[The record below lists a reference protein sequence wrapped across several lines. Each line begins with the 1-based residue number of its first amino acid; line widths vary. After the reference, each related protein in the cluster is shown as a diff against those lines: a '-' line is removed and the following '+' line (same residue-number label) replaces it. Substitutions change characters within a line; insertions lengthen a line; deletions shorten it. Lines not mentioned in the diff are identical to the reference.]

1 MVTTFHKGLGLCCTQ
16 PFFTSN
22 ISSKSEIKIGKYEVC
37 RKNFANFFYR
47 WLALWLH
54 DKILFVKSYLQPTIF
69 LKLFFAIFSCCTK
82 INNQAQEDLAKYG
95 YKTNREIEN
104 LRIILLV
111 DKLLKP
117 ISYIWQKKKA
127 RNLPKSYKNLGNFIA
142 FFLEMWQFFWKFS
155 KEFIWPCC
163 FGLVFLN
170 KMANFRH

>member
-1 MVTTFHKGLGLCCTQ
+1 
-16 PFFTSN
+16 
-22 ISSKSEIKIGKYEVC
+22 
-37 RKNFANFFYR
+37 
-47 WLALWLH
+47 LALWLH

-142 FFLEMWQFFWKFS
+142 FFLEM
-155 KEFIWPCC
+155 
-163 FGLVFLN
+163 
-170 KMANFRH
+170 